1 MWRNMKYPSLCVQ
14 FMVFCCILHCFVA
27 KFVFFCD
34 LRCFVA
40 KMVCRDLLA
49 IVWRKFC
56 SNSTDFEWWFRVE
69 NGVMIEMNPAMVIP
83 SKMDIPLWCY
93 KWDWGYL
100 TVLITSRQAIW
111 DADWGGVEWM
121 VEKMDVSTGL
131 LQMGGCSWSW
141 GLRDDLSPP
150 LPLKLNINTG
160 EPTTDRNVNYCTLVL
175 GGNNTCNRMWLC
187 ISSGRYFKGR
197 VSQLVCLSFVPL
209 GLMLVGKSSKQLVRT

>member
-1 MWRNMKYPSLCVQ
+1 
-14 FMVFCCILHCFVA
+14 
-27 KFVFFCD
+27 
-34 LRCFVA
+34 
-40 KMVCRDLLA
+40 
-49 IVWRKFC
+49 
-56 SNSTDFEWWFRVE
+56 
-69 NGVMIEMNPAMVIP
+69 MIEMNPAMVIP
-83 SKMDIPLWCY
+83 SKMWCY

-160 EPTTDRNVNYCTLVL
+160 EPTTDRNVNYCTLVP

-197 VSQLVCLSFVPL
+197 VSQFVCTLSFQVDIIWCWLGRL
-209 GLMLVGKSSKQLVRT
+209 GLIVRPDQVSYLSQKCLNRPVQNM